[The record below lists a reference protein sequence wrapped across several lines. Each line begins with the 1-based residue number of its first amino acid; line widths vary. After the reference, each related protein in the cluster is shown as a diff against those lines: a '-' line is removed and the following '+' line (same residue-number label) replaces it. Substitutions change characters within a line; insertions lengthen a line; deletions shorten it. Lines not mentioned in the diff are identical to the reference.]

1 MTDFINSM
9 TSIFN
14 IEYTFFNIVSI
25 YVINKLICNVFKI
38 VELNRGIKQVIT
50 VILSILNGIIFHFIF
65 NEDAENILCSAMLSI
80 IAYDY
85 IIRIILKKLKIK

>member
-50 VILSILNGIIFHFIF
+50 VILSILNGIIFYFIF

-80 IAYDY
+80 VAYDY
-85 IIRIILKKLKIK
+85 IIRITLKKLKIK

>member
-14 IEYTFFNIVSI
+14 TEYTFFNIVSI

-38 VELNRGIKQVIT
+38 VELNRGIKQVIR

-65 NEDAENILCSAMLSI
+65 NEDAKNILCSAMLSI
-80 IAYDY
+80 VAYDY

>member
-38 VELNRGIKQVIT
+38 IELNRGI
-50 VILSILNGIIFHFIF
+50 
-65 NEDAENILCSAMLSI
+65 
-80 IAYDY
+80 
-85 IIRIILKKLKIK
+85 